1 MERRSSPRFRL
12 DLSCRLYRGDCET
25 HGQLLDVAD
34 GGLAVMTA
42 SAATQGDAFRVVITR
57 PGAPRIEVDALAWH
71 SRHVRLASGDSSY
84 LIGLVLSA
92 PSPAYEA
99 LLRECAA
106 ELEEADAA
114 EVLDSVRLFR
124 IRMGL
129 GPRTRISITFPSLS
143 FVSDRRK

>member
-25 HGQLLDVAD
+25 SGQLLDVAD

-84 LIGLVLSA
+84 LIGLVLSVGFMGVA
-92 PSPAYEA
+92 ATAIASLLNRYHWIAYAGTAIIAYVA
-99 LLRECAA
+99 LSMIWEGSI
-106 ELEEADAA
+106 EI
-114 EVLDSVRLFR
+114 LDSV
-124 IRMGL
+124 
-129 GPRTRISITFPSLS
+129 S
-143 FVSDRRK
+143 